1 MTEKVA
7 KSKKRRAILPL
18 STRQTLFCVAAT
30 VALALTYMHSDVA
43 TASMAKAI
51 DICIYSLIPSLFP
64 FMVLSELLVSFGA
77 TSLIAKLAG
86 RAFRFLFG
94 ISPAGAGAFIPGVL
108 CGFPIGTRI
117 ALSLFERGEI
127 DRRSLSH
134 LLCFCNCPSPA
145 FLIGAVG
152 IGVFGSKKFGL
163 LLFFCELISS
173 VILGIVFRLRF
184 GSCAEYSPRSPA
196 PVQDRGFCKIIVSAV
211 KSSTDA
217 MLSICSFVIFFSALG
232 ATVQVYL
239 AAMPL
244 PDSAASLIRGIFE
257 LTGGVFSLSLADA
270 SAPLFAAAIIGWS
283 GLSIHFQFVSIC
295 AETKINVLSY
305 FLSKILRSL
314 LDVCIIFV
322 LLQLF
327 PCDFGSDTSAFL
339 PVPYAP
345 HLLSAIPLAV
355 FTASAIS
362 LLKKSKKG

>member
-152 IGVFGSKKFGL
+152 IGVFGSKNLDSFSFFASLSQVSFSVSSFVCALGVVQNIRQDLRRPCKTEAFAKLLSVPSKAVPTLCFRSALSLYSSPPSAPPFRSILPLCRCPIQQL
-163 LLFFCELISS
+163 LLFAAYLNLPAECFL
-173 VILGIVFRLRF
+173 FRLPMRQLLF
-184 GSCAEYSPRSPA
+184 LPPQLSAG
-196 PVQDRGFCKIIVSAV
+196 QGFLYI
-211 KSSTDA
+211 
-217 MLSICSFVIFFSALG
+217 
-232 ATVQVYL
+232 
-239 AAMPL
+239 
-244 PDSAASLIRGIFE
+244 
-257 LTGGVFSLSLADA
+257 FSLSA
-270 SAPLFAAAIIGWS
+270 SAPKPRSTFFPIFSRKFFVLCSTYASFLFFCSSSPATSAAIPP
-283 GLSIHFQFVSIC
+283 HFFPYPTRRIC
-295 AETKINVLSY
+295 
-305 FLSKILRSL
+305 
-314 LDVCIIFV
+314 
-322 LLQLF
+322 
-327 PCDFGSDTSAFL
+327 
-339 PVPYAP
+339 
-345 HLLSAIPLAV
+345 
-355 FTASAIS
+355 
-362 LLKKSKKG
+362 